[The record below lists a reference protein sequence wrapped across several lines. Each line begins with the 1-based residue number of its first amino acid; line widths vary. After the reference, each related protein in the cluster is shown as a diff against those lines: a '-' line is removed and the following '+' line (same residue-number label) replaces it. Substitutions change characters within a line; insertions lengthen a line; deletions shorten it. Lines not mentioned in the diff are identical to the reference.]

1 MNPSEMLVTSADSR
15 IRIVDG
21 TNMTHKF
28 RGMHLLQSS
37 EPFTSCLHIFWSIM
51 PYMQFD
57 HKQVS
62 EIPAA
67 KLELHLVQMGSM
79 SYAPVKILMYMFG
92 SEKSPE
98 PRGQEK
104 KVSSVQILM
113 NISSVKMSQ

>member
-1 MNPSEMLVTSADSR
+1 M
-15 IRIVDG
+15 DG

-51 PYMQFD
+51 LMQFD
-57 HKQVS
+57 YKQVF

-67 KLELHLVQMGSM
+67 KLELHSVQMGSM
-79 SYAPVKILMYMFG
+79 SYAPVKILRYMFG

-98 PRGQEK
+98 PRGPEK